1 MKKNIEKIL
10 ALSLVS
16 SMTFANLSFAEQ
28 QDLIKKSET
37 VYVTVE
43 GNEIK
48 DKSVS
53 VWLNS
58 DKNIKANDKSNLTN
72 VKDLKTDKELKS
84 ENGYLKLD
92 ENKKDIY
99 YKGDTDKKLPV
110 DVSVKYFLD
119 GKEMKASE
127 LDGKSGH
134 LKIVITSKNNRY
146 ENKTIDGQSKNV
158 YSPYVVV
165 AAMTF
170 DDEKVENITSDDIKV
185 VKDGKNEIV
194 TTVMTPGM
202 KQNLSGIV
210 EDKELD
216 NFKDE
221 VSVEMDIKDYKPV
234 EIYSVITNEFFQ
246 EKKNIDSLDKL
257 QNGVKELQDNSQKLV
272 DASVKLSEGQDK
284 LNSGISQ
291 MQTGVTKLHNGS
303 QKLASSTQQMQG
315 KFSGIQSKVG
325 PIQGYVAQM
334 NDGSLKLYNGVS
346 DYTAA
351 VGKIKENTAKIKE
364 GSEKLAKGATD
375 LDNGVGKLKDA
386 TSQLRAGTEN
396 MKEMTAQKDQLLEKS
411 SQLSNGLNG
420 LAGSYGQ
427 LADTVEQISGK
438 SQQLKDSSAQ
448 FNEKLQQVAQ
458 LAGSADGS
466 ANAEKIARGLE
477 SSAEGLNNAIQQL
490 QAKNEEG
497 QLNDT
502 IAYLQAQKNVMYVQA
517 ESIRNAGS
525 QNAGSQNA
533 GQQKLQAALSQLA
546 QSSSQLSQ
554 GNADLSNALMRT
566 SAAMNQSKA
575 KLVDSS
581 NQLSQGLGQMGGA
594 LNGADGLST
603 LKDSIDKL
611 DDATGQIKGGSQTLK
626 EGTLQNEQAM
636 AMLLNGMEELDK
648 NSSALV
654 EGSSK
659 LSGGLQEFNKQSALL
674 SSLSQINEKA
684 IIPMSNA
691 INMLNDGLG
700 KLDSSTGQLKS
711 GSDELSSG
719 QKEFSSKLKEYKEK
733 GIDELS
739 NKTKDLNKFKDII
752 DAMSDLA
759 VKDSS
764 FTGTDDNFETKS
776 RIVEKIK

>member
-10 ALSLVS
+10 ALSLIS

-127 LDGKSGH
+127 LEGKSGH

-146 ENKTIDGQSKNV
+146 EAKTIDGQSRNV

-170 DDEKVENITSDDIKV
+170 DDEKVENVTSDDIKV

-202 KQNLSGIV
+202 KQNLRGIV
-210 EDKELD
+210 EDKNLD
-216 NFKDE
+216 KFKDE

-291 MQTGVTKLHNGS
+291 MQTGVTKLHSGS

-334 NDGSLKLYNGVS
+334 NDGSLKLYNGIS

-448 FNEKLQQVAQ
+448 FNEKLQQVTQ
-458 LAGSADGS
+458 LAGGADGS
-466 ANAEKIARGLE
+466 ASAEKIARGLE

-490 QAKNEEG
+490 QANNEEG

-525 QNAGSQNA
+525 QNAG
-533 GQQKLQAALSQLA
+533 QQKLQAALAQLA
-546 QSSSQLSQ
+546 QSSSALSQ

-626 EGTLQNEQAM
+626 EGTLQNEKAM

-711 GSDELSSG
+711 GSDELASG

-764 FTGTDDNFETKS
+764 FTGTDNNFETKS

>member
-1 MKKNIEKIL
+1 MKKNIEKVL
-10 ALSLVS
+10 ALTLIS

-127 LDGKSGH
+127 LEGKSGH

-146 ENKTIDGQSKNV
+146 EAKTIDGQSRNV

-170 DDEKVENITSDDIKV
+170 DDEKVNNVSSDDIKV

-202 KQNLSGIV
+202 KQNLRGIV
-210 EDKELD
+210 EDKNLD
-216 NFKDE
+216 KFKDE

-291 MQTGVTKLHNGS
+291 MQTGVTKLHSGS

-334 NDGSLKLYNGVS
+334 NDGSLKLYNGIS

-438 SQQLKDSSAQ
+438 SAQLKDSSAQ

-458 LAGSADGS
+458 LAGGAETSAS
-466 ANAEKIARGLE
+466 AEKIARGLE

-490 QAKNEEG
+490 QANNEEG

-525 QNAGSQNA
+525 QNAG
-533 GQQKLQAALSQLA
+533 QQKLQAALAQLA
-546 QSSSQLSQ
+546 QSSSALSQ

-626 EGTLQNEQAM
+626 EGTLQNEKAM

-684 IIPMSNA
+684 IIPMINA

-711 GSDELSSG
+711 GSDELASG

-764 FTGTDDNFETKS
+764 FTGTDNNFETKS

>member
-127 LDGKSGH
+127 LEGKSGH

-146 ENKTIDGQSKNV
+146 EAKTIDGQSRNV

-170 DDEKVENITSDDIKV
+170 DDEKVENVTSDDIKV

-202 KQNLSGIV
+202 KQNLSKIV

-291 MQTGVTKLHNGS
+291 MQTGVTKLHSGS

-334 NDGSLKLYNGVS
+334 NDGSLKLYNGIS

-351 VGKIKENTAKIKE
+351 VAKIKENTAKIKE

-466 ANAEKIARGLE
+466 ASAEKIARGLE

-490 QAKNEEG
+490 QANNEEG

-525 QNAGSQNA
+525 QNAG
-533 GQQKLQAALSQLA
+533 QQKLQAALAQLA
-546 QSSSQLSQ
+546 QSSSALSQ

-626 EGTLQNEQAM
+626 EGTLQNEKAM

-711 GSDELSSG
+711 GSDELASG

-764 FTGTDDNFETKS
+764 FTGTDNNFETKS

>member
-127 LDGKSGH
+127 LEGKSGH

-146 ENKTIDGQSKNV
+146 EAKTIDGQSRNV

-170 DDEKVENITSDDIKV
+170 DDEKVENVTSDDIKV

-202 KQNLSGIV
+202 KQNLSKIV

-325 PIQGYVAQM
+325 PIQGYIAQM
-334 NDGSLKLYNGVS
+334 NDGSLKLYNGIS
-346 DYTAA
+346 DYTTA
-351 VGKIKENTAKIKE
+351 VAKIKENTAKIKE

-386 TSQLRAGTEN
+386 TSQLRAGTES

-458 LAGSADGS
+458 LAGGAETSAS
-466 ANAEKIARGLE
+466 AEKIARGLE

-490 QAKNEEG
+490 QANNEEG
-497 QLNDT
+497 QLNDI

-525 QNAGSQNA
+525 QNAG
-533 GQQKLQAALSQLA
+533 QQKLQAALAQLA
-546 QSSSQLSQ
+546 QSSSALSQ

-626 EGTLQNEQAM
+626 EGTLQNEKAM

-711 GSDELSSG
+711 GSDKLASG

-764 FTGTDDNFETKS
+764 FTGTDNNFETKS

>member
-92 ENKKDIY
+92 ENKKDVY

-127 LDGKSGH
+127 LEGKSGH

-146 ENKTIDGQSKNV
+146 EAKTIDGQSRNV

-170 DDEKVENITSDDIKV
+170 DDEKVENVTSDDIKV

-202 KQNLSGIV
+202 KQNLSEIV

-291 MQTGVTKLHNGS
+291 MQTGVTKLHSGS

-334 NDGSLKLYNGVS
+334 NDGSLKLYNGIS

-458 LAGSADGS
+458 LAGGADGS
-466 ANAEKIARGLE
+466 ASAEKIARGLE
-477 SSAEGLNNAIQQL
+477 NSAEGLNNAIQQL

-497 QLNDT
+497 QLSDT

-525 QNAGSQNA
+525 QNAG
-533 GQQKLQAALSQLA
+533 QQKLQAALAQLA
-546 QSSSQLSQ
+546 QSSTALSQ

-626 EGTLQNEQAM
+626 EGTLQNEKAM

-711 GSDELSSG
+711 GSDKLASG

-764 FTGTDDNFETKS
+764 FTGTDNNFETKS

>member
-127 LDGKSGH
+127 LEGKSGH

-146 ENKTIDGQSKNV
+146 EAKTIDGQSRNV

-202 KQNLSGIV
+202 KQNLSEIV

-257 QNGVKELQDNSQKLV
+257 QNGVKELRDNSQKLV

-291 MQTGVTKLHNGS
+291 MQTGVTKLHSGS

-334 NDGSLKLYNGVS
+334 NDGSLKLYNGIS

-438 SQQLKDSSAQ
+438 SAQLKDSSAQ

-458 LAGSADGS
+458 LAGGADGS

-490 QAKNEEG
+490 QANNEEG

-502 IAYLQAQKNVMYVQA
+502 IAYLQAQKNVMYAQA
-517 ESIRNAGS
+517 ESIR
-525 QNAGSQNA
+525 NAGSQNA
-533 GQQKLQAALSQLA
+533 GQQKLQAALNELA
-546 QSSSQLSQ
+546 QSSSALSQ

-575 KLVDSS
+575 KLVNSS

-594 LNGADGLST
+594 LNGAEGLST

-626 EGTLQNEQAM
+626 EGTLQNEKAM

-711 GSDELSSG
+711 GSDELASG

>member
-58 DKNIKANDKSNLTN
+58 DKNIKANDKSNLKN

-127 LDGKSGH
+127 LEGKSGH

-146 ENKTIDGQSKNV
+146 EAKTIDGQSRNV

-170 DDEKVENITSDDIKV
+170 DDEKVENIKSEDIKV

-202 KQNLSGIV
+202 KQNLTGIV

-291 MQTGVTKLHNGS
+291 MQTGVTKLHSGS

-334 NDGSLKLYNGVS
+334 NDGSLKLYNGIS

-351 VGKIKENTAKIKE
+351 VAKIKENTAKIKA

-458 LAGSADGS
+458 LAGGAETSAS
-466 ANAEKIARGLE
+466 AEKIARGLE

-490 QAKNEEG
+490 QANNEEG

-525 QNAGSQNA
+525 KNA
-533 GQQKLQAALSQLA
+533 GQQQLQAALSQLA

-626 EGTLQNEQAM
+626 EGTLQNEKAM

-648 NSSALV
+648 HSSALV

-711 GSDELSSG
+711 GSDELASG

-764 FTGTDDNFETKS
+764 FTGTDNNFETKS

>member
-110 DVSVKYFLD
+110 DISVKYFLD
-119 GKEMKASE
+119 GKEMRASE
-127 LDGKSGH
+127 LEGKSGH

-146 ENKTIDGQSKNV
+146 EAKTIDGQSRNV

-202 KQNLSGIV
+202 KQNLSKIV

-291 MQTGVTKLHNGS
+291 MQTGVTKLHSGS

-334 NDGSLKLYNGVS
+334 NDGSLKLYNGIS

-396 MKEMTAQKDQLLEKS
+396 MKEMNAQKDQLLEKS

-448 FNEKLQQVAQ
+448 FNEKLQQVTQ
-458 LAGSADGS
+458 LAGGAETSAS
-466 ANAEKIARGLE
+466 AEKIARGLE

-490 QAKNEEG
+490 QANNEEG

-525 QNAGSQNA
+525 QNAG
-533 GQQKLQAALSQLA
+533 QQKLQAALAQLA
-546 QSSSQLSQ
+546 QSSSALSQ

-626 EGTLQNEQAM
+626 EGTLQNEKAM

-711 GSDELSSG
+711 GSDKLASG

-764 FTGTDDNFETKS
+764 FTGTDNNFETKS

>member
-1 MKKNIEKIL
+1 MKKNIEKVL
-10 ALSLVS
+10 ALTLIS

-127 LDGKSGH
+127 LEGKSGH

-146 ENKTIDGQSKNV
+146 EAKTIDGQSRNV

-170 DDEKVENITSDDIKV
+170 DDEKVNNVSSDDIKV

-202 KQNLSGIV
+202 KQNLRGIV
-210 EDKELD
+210 EDKNLD
-216 NFKDE
+216 KFKDE

-291 MQTGVTKLHNGS
+291 MQTGVTKLHSGS

-334 NDGSLKLYNGVS
+334 NDGSLKLYNGIS

-458 LAGSADGS
+458 LAGGADGS
-466 ANAEKIARGLE
+466 ASAEKIARGLE

-525 QNAGSQNA
+525 QNAG
-533 GQQKLQAALSQLA
+533 QQKLQAALAQLA
-546 QSSSQLSQ
+546 QSSSALSQ

-581 NQLSQGLGQMGGA
+581 NQLSKGLGQMGGS

-626 EGTLQNEQAM
+626 EGTLQNEKAM

-711 GSDELSSG
+711 GSDELASG

-764 FTGTDDNFETKS
+764 FTGTDNNFETKS

>member
-1 MKKNIEKIL
+1 MKKKIEKIL

-127 LDGKSGH
+127 LEGKSGH

-146 ENKTIDGQSKNV
+146 EAKTIDGQSRNV

-170 DDEKVENITSDDIKV
+170 DDEKVENVTSDDIKV

-202 KQNLSGIV
+202 KQNLTGIV

-221 VSVEMDIKDYKPV
+221 VSVEIDIKDYKPV

-334 NDGSLKLYNGVS
+334 NDGSLKLYNGIS

-351 VGKIKENTAKIKE
+351 VVKIKENTAKIKA

-458 LAGSADGS
+458 LAGGADGS
-466 ANAEKIARGLE
+466 ASAEKIARGLE

-490 QAKNEEG
+490 QANNEEG

-525 QNAGSQNA
+525 QNAG
-533 GQQKLQAALSQLA
+533 QQKLQAALAQLA
-546 QSSSQLSQ
+546 QSSSALSQ

-626 EGTLQNEQAM
+626 EGTLQNEKAM

-711 GSDELSSG
+711 GSDELASG

-764 FTGTDDNFETKS
+764 FTGTDNNFETKS

>member
-110 DVSVKYFLD
+110 DISVKYFLD

-127 LDGKSGH
+127 LEGKSGH

-146 ENKTIDGQSKNV
+146 EAKTIDGQSRNV

-170 DDEKVENITSDDIKV
+170 DDEKVENVTSDDIKV

-194 TTVMTPGM
+194 STVMTPGM
-202 KQNLSGIV
+202 KQNLTGIV

-315 KFSGIQSKVG
+315 KFSGIQGKVG

-334 NDGSLKLYNGVS
+334 NDGSLKLYNGIS

-351 VGKIKENTAKIKE
+351 VAKIKENTAKIKE

-427 LADTVEQISGK
+427 LANTVEQISGK

-458 LAGSADGS
+458 LAGGADGS

-490 QAKNEEG
+490 QANNEEG

-502 IAYLQAQKNVMYVQA
+502 IAYLQAQKNVMYAQA
-517 ESIRNAGS
+517 ESIR
-525 QNAGSQNA
+525 NAGSQNA
-533 GQQKLQAALSQLA
+533 GQQKLQAALNELA
-546 QSSSQLSQ
+546 QSSSALSQ

-594 LNGADGLST
+594 LNGAEGLST

-626 EGTLQNEQAM
+626 EGTLQNEKAM
-636 AMLLNGMEELDK
+636 TMLLNGMEELDK

-711 GSDELSSG
+711 GSDKLASG

>member
-10 ALSLVS
+10 ALSLIS

-127 LDGKSGH
+127 LEGKSGH

-146 ENKTIDGQSKNV
+146 EAKTIDGQSRNV

-170 DDEKVENITSDDIKV
+170 DDEKVENVTSDDIKV

-202 KQNLSGIV
+202 KQNLSEIV

-291 MQTGVTKLHNGS
+291 MQTGVTKLHSGS

-334 NDGSLKLYNGVS
+334 NDGSLKLYNGIS

-351 VGKIKENTAKIKE
+351 VAKIKENTAKIKA

-396 MKEMTAQKDQLLEKS
+396 MKEMNAQKDQLLEKS

-458 LAGSADGS
+458 LAGGAETSAS
-466 ANAEKIARGLE
+466 AEKIARGLE

-490 QAKNEEG
+490 QANNEEG

-525 QNAGSQNA
+525 QNAG
-533 GQQKLQAALSQLA
+533 QQKLQAALAQLA
-546 QSSSQLSQ
+546 QSSSALSQ

-626 EGTLQNEQAM
+626 EGTLQNEKAM

-711 GSDELSSG
+711 GSDKLASG

-764 FTGTDDNFETKS
+764 FTGTDNNFETKS

>member
-110 DVSVKYFLD
+110 DISVKYFLD

-127 LDGKSGH
+127 LEGKSGH

-146 ENKTIDGQSKNV
+146 EAKTIDGQSRNV

-202 KQNLSGIV
+202 KQNLSKIV
-210 EDKELD
+210 EEKELD

-334 NDGSLKLYNGVS
+334 NDGSLKLYNGIS

-458 LAGSADGS
+458 LAGGAETSAS
-466 ANAEKIARGLE
+466 AEKIARGLE

-490 QAKNEEG
+490 QANNEEG
-497 QLNDT
+497 QLDET

-525 QNAGSQNA
+525 QNAG
-533 GQQKLQAALSQLA
+533 QQQLQAALAQLA
-546 QSSSQLSQ
+546 QSSSALSQ

-581 NQLSQGLGQMGGA
+581 KQLSQGLGQMGGA

-626 EGTLQNEQAM
+626 EGTLQNEKAM

-700 KLDSSTGQLKS
+700 QLDSSTGQLKS
-711 GSDELSSG
+711 GSDELASG

-764 FTGTDDNFETKS
+764 FTGTDNNFETKS

>member
-58 DKNIKANDKSNLTN
+58 DKNIKANDKSNLKN

-127 LDGKSGH
+127 LEGKSGH

-146 ENKTIDGQSKNV
+146 EAKTIDGQSRNV

-170 DDEKVENITSDDIKV
+170 DDEKVENVTSDDIKV

-202 KQNLSGIV
+202 KQNLRGIV
-210 EDKELD
+210 EDKNLD
-216 NFKDE
+216 KFKDE

-291 MQTGVTKLHNGS
+291 MQTGVTKLHSGS

-334 NDGSLKLYNGVS
+334 NDGSLKLYNGIS

-351 VGKIKENTAKIKE
+351 VAKIKENTAKIKA

-458 LAGSADGS
+458 LAGGAETSAS
-466 ANAEKIARGLE
+466 AEKIARGLE

-490 QAKNEEG
+490 QANNEEG

-525 QNAGSQNA
+525 QNAG
-533 GQQKLQAALSQLA
+533 QQKLQAALAQLA
-546 QSSSQLSQ
+546 QSSSALSQ

-626 EGTLQNEQAM
+626 EGTLQNEKAM

-711 GSDELSSG
+711 GSDKLASG

-764 FTGTDDNFETKS
+764 FTGTDNNFETKS

>member
-92 ENKKDIY
+92 ENKKDVY

-127 LDGKSGH
+127 LEGKSGH

-146 ENKTIDGQSKNV
+146 EAKTIDGQSRNV

-170 DDEKVENITSDDIKV
+170 DDEKVENVTSDDIKV
-185 VKDGKNEIV
+185 VKDGKNKIV

-202 KQNLSGIV
+202 KQNLSGII
-210 EDKELD
+210 EDKDLD
-216 NFKDE
+216 YFKDE

-291 MQTGVTKLHNGS
+291 MQTGVTKLHSGS

-334 NDGSLKLYNGVS
+334 NDGSLKLYNGIS

-427 LADTVEQISGK
+427 LANTVEQISGK
-438 SQQLKDSSAQ
+438 SAQLKDSSAQ
-448 FNEKLQQVAQ
+448 FNEKLQQVVQ
-458 LAGSADGS
+458 LAGGADGS

-490 QAKNEEG
+490 QANNEEG

-502 IAYLQAQKNVMYVQA
+502 IAYLQAQKNVMYAQA
-517 ESIRNAGS
+517 ESIR
-525 QNAGSQNA
+525 NAGSQNA
-533 GQQKLQAALSQLA
+533 GQQKLQAALNELA
-546 QSSSQLSQ
+546 QSSSALSQ

-594 LNGADGLST
+594 LNGAEGLST

-626 EGTLQNEQAM
+626 EGTLQNEKAM
-636 AMLLNGMEELDK
+636 TMLLNGMEELDK

-711 GSDELSSG
+711 GSDKLASG

>member
-1 MKKNIEKIL
+1 MKKNIEKVL
-10 ALSLVS
+10 ALTLIS

-127 LDGKSGH
+127 LEGKSGH

-146 ENKTIDGQSKNV
+146 EAKTIDGQSRNV

-170 DDEKVENITSDDIKV
+170 DDEKVNNVSSDDIKV

-202 KQNLSGIV
+202 KQNLRGIV
-210 EDKELD
+210 EDKNLD
-216 NFKDE
+216 KFKDE

-291 MQTGVTKLHNGS
+291 MQTGVTKLHSGS

-334 NDGSLKLYNGVS
+334 NDGSLKLYNGIS

-438 SQQLKDSSAQ
+438 SAQLKDSSAQ

-458 LAGSADGS
+458 LAGGAETSAS
-466 ANAEKIARGLE
+466 AEKIARGLE

-490 QAKNEEG
+490 QANNEEG

-502 IAYLQAQKNVMYVQA
+502 IAYLQAQKNVMYAQA
-517 ESIRNAGS
+517 ESIR
-525 QNAGSQNA
+525 NAGSQNA
-533 GQQKLQAALSQLA
+533 GQQKLQAALAQLA
-546 QSSSQLSQ
+546 QSSTALSQ

-626 EGTLQNEQAM
+626 EGTLQNEKAM

-711 GSDELSSG
+711 GSDELASG

-764 FTGTDDNFETKS
+764 FTGTDNNFETKS

>member
-127 LDGKSGH
+127 LEGKSGH

-146 ENKTIDGQSKNV
+146 EAKTIDGQSRNV

-202 KQNLSGIV
+202 KQNLSKIV

-291 MQTGVTKLHNGS
+291 MQTGVTKLHSGS
-303 QKLASSTQQMQG
+303 QKLVSSTQQMQG

-334 NDGSLKLYNGVS
+334 NDGSLKLYNGIS

-351 VGKIKENTAKIKE
+351 VAKIKENTAKIKE
-364 GSEKLAKGATD
+364 GSDKLAKGATD

-466 ANAEKIARGLE
+466 ASAEKIARGLE

-490 QAKNEEG
+490 QAKNDEG

-525 QNAGSQNA
+525 QNAG
-533 GQQKLQAALSQLA
+533 QQKLQAALAQLA

-626 EGTLQNEQAM
+626 EGTLQNEKAM

-700 KLDSSTGQLKS
+700 QLDSSTGQLKS
-711 GSDELSSG
+711 GSDELASG

-759 VKDSS
+759 IKDSS
-764 FTGTDDNFETKS
+764 FTGTDNNFETKS

>member
-58 DKNIKANDKSNLTN
+58 DKNIKANDKSNLKN

-92 ENKKDIY
+92 ENKKDVY

-127 LDGKSGH
+127 LEGKSGH

-146 ENKTIDGQSKNV
+146 EAKTIDGQSRNV

-170 DDEKVENITSDDIKV
+170 DDEKVENVTSDDIKV

-202 KQNLSGIV
+202 KQNLSKIV

-291 MQTGVTKLHNGS
+291 MQTGVTKLHSGS

-334 NDGSLKLYNGVS
+334 NDGSLKLYNGIS

-351 VGKIKENTAKIKE
+351 VAKIKENTAKIKE

-458 LAGSADGS
+458 LAGGADGS
-466 ANAEKIARGLE
+466 ASAEKIARGLE

-490 QAKNEEG
+490 QANNEEG

-525 QNAGSQNA
+525 QNAG
-533 GQQKLQAALSQLA
+533 QQKLQAALAQLA
-546 QSSSQLSQ
+546 QSSSALSQ

-626 EGTLQNEQAM
+626 EGTLQNEKAM

-711 GSDELSSG
+711 GSDELASG

-764 FTGTDDNFETKS
+764 FTGTDNNFETKS

>member
-10 ALSLVS
+10 ALSLIS

-58 DKNIKANDKSNLTN
+58 DKNIKTKDKSNLTN
-72 VKDLKTDKELKS
+72 VKDLKTDKMLKS

-127 LDGKSGH
+127 LEGKSGH

-146 ENKTIDGQSKNV
+146 EKKTIDGQSRNV

-170 DDEKVENITSDDIKV
+170 DDEKVNNVSSDDIKV

-210 EDKELD
+210 EDKNLD
-216 NFKDE
+216 KFKDE

-325 PIQGYVAQM
+325 PIQGYIAQM
-334 NDGSLKLYNGVS
+334 NDGSLKLYNGIS

-386 TSQLRAGTEN
+386 TSKLRAGTEN
-396 MKEMTAQKDQLLEKS
+396 MKQMNAQKDQLLEKS
-411 SQLSNGLNG
+411 TQLSNGLNG

-427 LADTVEQISGK
+427 LANTVEQISGK

-458 LAGSADGS
+458 LAGGADGS
-466 ANAEKIARGLE
+466 ANAEKIALGLE
-477 SSAEGLNNAIQQL
+477 TSAEGLNNAIQQL
-490 QAKNEEG
+490 QAKNEDG

-517 ESIRNAGS
+517 QSIR
-525 QNAGSQNA
+525 NAGSQNA
-533 GQQKLQAALSQLA
+533 GQQKLQAALAQLA
-546 QSSSQLSQ
+546 QSSSALSQ

-566 SAAMNQSKA
+566 SAAMNQSKS

-594 LNGADGLST
+594 LNGAEGLST

-611 DDATGQIKGGSQTLK
+611 DDATGQIKGGSQSLK

-654 EGSSK
+654 EGSKK

-700 KLDSSTGQLKS
+700 QLDSSTGQLKS
-711 GSDELSSG
+711 GSDKLSSG

-764 FTGTDDNFETKS
+764 FTGTDNNFETKS
-776 RIVEKIK
+776 RIIEKIK

>member
-127 LDGKSGH
+127 LEGKSGH

-146 ENKTIDGQSKNV
+146 EAKIIDGQSKNV

-202 KQNLSGIV
+202 KQNLSEIV

-246 EKKNIDSLDKL
+246 EKKNIESLDKL

-291 MQTGVTKLHNGS
+291 MQTGVTKLHSGS

-334 NDGSLKLYNGVS
+334 NDGSLKLYNGIS

-351 VGKIKENTAKIKE
+351 VAKIKENTAKIKE

-458 LAGSADGS
+458 LAGGADGS
-466 ANAEKIARGLE
+466 ASAEKIARGLE

-490 QAKNEEG
+490 QANNEEG

-525 QNAGSQNA
+525 QNAG
-533 GQQKLQAALSQLA
+533 QQKLQAALAQLA
-546 QSSSQLSQ
+546 QSSTALSQ

-626 EGTLQNEQAM
+626 EGTLQNEKAM

-711 GSDELSSG
+711 GSDELASG

-739 NKTKDLNKFKDII
+739 NKTKDLNKCKDII

-764 FTGTDDNFETKS
+764 FTGTDNNFETKS

>member
-127 LDGKSGH
+127 LEGKSGH

-146 ENKTIDGQSKNV
+146 EAKTIDGQSRNV

-202 KQNLSGIV
+202 KQNLSEIV

-291 MQTGVTKLHNGS
+291 MQTGVTKLHSGS

-334 NDGSLKLYNGVS
+334 NDGSLKLYNGIS

-458 LAGSADGS
+458 LAGGADGS
-466 ANAEKIARGLE
+466 ASAEKIALGLE

-490 QAKNEEG
+490 QANNEEG
-497 QLNDT
+497 QLDET

-525 QNAGSQNA
+525 QNAG
-533 GQQKLQAALSQLA
+533 QQKLQAALAQLA
-546 QSSSQLSQ
+546 QSSSALSQ

-626 EGTLQNEQAM
+626 EGTLQNEKAM

-711 GSDELSSG
+711 GSDKLASG

-764 FTGTDDNFETKS
+764 FTGTDNNFETKS

>member
-1 MKKNIEKIL
+1 MKKNIEKVL
-10 ALSLVS
+10 ALTLIS

-127 LDGKSGH
+127 LEGKSGH

-146 ENKTIDGQSKNV
+146 EAKTIDGQSRNV

-170 DDEKVENITSDDIKV
+170 DDEKVNNVSSDDIKV

-202 KQNLSGIV
+202 KQNLRGIV
-210 EDKELD
+210 EDKNLD
-216 NFKDE
+216 KFKDE

-291 MQTGVTKLHNGS
+291 MQTGVTKLHSGS

-334 NDGSLKLYNGVS
+334 NDGSLKLYNGIS

-351 VGKIKENTAKIKE
+351 VGKIKENTAKIKA

-458 LAGSADGS
+458 LAGGADGS
-466 ANAEKIARGLE
+466 ASAEKIARGLE

-525 QNAGSQNA
+525 QNAG
-533 GQQKLQAALSQLA
+533 QQKLQAALAQLA
-546 QSSSQLSQ
+546 QSSSALSQ

-626 EGTLQNEQAM
+626 EGTLQNEKAM
-636 AMLLNGMEELDK
+636 AMLLNGIKELDK

-711 GSDELSSG
+711 GSDKLASG

-764 FTGTDDNFETKS
+764 FTGTDSNFETKS

>member
-127 LDGKSGH
+127 LEGKSGH

-146 ENKTIDGQSKNV
+146 EAKTIDGQSRNV

-170 DDEKVENITSDDIKV
+170 DDEKVENVTSDDIKV

-202 KQNLSGIV
+202 KQNLRGIV
-210 EDKELD
+210 EDKNLD
-216 NFKDE
+216 KFKDE

-291 MQTGVTKLHNGS
+291 MQTGVTKLHSGS

-334 NDGSLKLYNGVS
+334 NDGSLKLYNGIS

-448 FNEKLQQVAQ
+448 FNEKLQQVTQ
-458 LAGSADGS
+458 LAGGAETSAS
-466 ANAEKIARGLE
+466 AEKIARGLE

-490 QAKNEEG
+490 QANNEEG

-525 QNAGSQNA
+525 QNAG
-533 GQQKLQAALSQLA
+533 QQKLQAALAQLA
-546 QSSSQLSQ
+546 QSSSALSQ

-626 EGTLQNEQAM
+626 EGTLQNEKAM

-711 GSDELSSG
+711 GSDELASG

-764 FTGTDDNFETKS
+764 FTGTDNNFETKS

>member
-10 ALSLVS
+10 ALSLIS

-58 DKNIKANDKSNLTN
+58 DKNIKTNDKSNLTN

-127 LDGKSGH
+127 LEGKSGH

-146 ENKTIDGQSKNV
+146 EKKTIDGQSKNV

-170 DDEKVENITSDDIKV
+170 DDEKVNNVSSDDVKI

-210 EDKELD
+210 EDKNLD
-216 NFKDE
+216 KFKDE

-315 KFSGIQSKVG
+315 KFSGLQSKVG
-325 PIQGYVAQM
+325 PIQGYIAQM
-334 NDGSLKLYNGVS
+334 NDGSLKLYNGIS

-396 MKEMTAQKDQLLEKS
+396 MKQMNAQKDQLLEKS

-427 LADTVEQISGK
+427 LADTVQQISGK
-438 SQQLKDSSAQ
+438 SAQLKDSSAQ
-448 FNEKLQQVAQ
+448 FNQKLQQVAQ
-458 LAGSADGS
+458 AAGGVDTS
-466 ANAEKIARGLE
+466 ANTEKIALGLE

-490 QAKNEEG
+490 QANNEEG

-502 IAYLQAQKNVMYVQA
+502 IAYLQAQKNVMYAQA
-517 ESIRNAGS
+517 ESIR
-525 QNAGSQNA
+525 NAGSQNA
-533 GQQKLQAALSQLA
+533 GQQKLQAALNELA
-546 QSSSQLSQ
+546 QSSSALSQ

-566 SAAMNQSKA
+566 SAAMNQSKS

-581 NQLSQGLGQMGGA
+581 NKLSQGLGQMGGA

-611 DDATGQIKGGSQTLK
+611 DDATGQIKGGSQSLK

-636 AMLLNGMEELDK
+636 TMLLNGMEELDK

-654 EGSSK
+654 EGSKK

-674 SSLSQINEKA
+674 SSLSQINDKA

-711 GSDELSSG
+711 GSDKLSSG

-764 FTGTDDNFETKS
+764 FTGTDNNFETKS
-776 RIVEKIK
+776 RIIEKIK

>member
-58 DKNIKANDKSNLTN
+58 DKNIKANDKSNLKN

-127 LDGKSGH
+127 LEGKSGH

-146 ENKTIDGQSKNV
+146 EAKTIDGQSRNV

-170 DDEKVENITSDDIKV
+170 DDEKVENVTSDDIKV

-202 KQNLSGIV
+202 KQNLRGIV
-210 EDKELD
+210 EDKNLD
-216 NFKDE
+216 KFKDE

-291 MQTGVTKLHNGS
+291 MQTGVTKLHSGS

-334 NDGSLKLYNGVS
+334 NDGSLKLYNGIS

-351 VGKIKENTAKIKE
+351 VAKIKENTAKIKE

-466 ANAEKIARGLE
+466 ASAEKIARGLE

-490 QAKNEEG
+490 QANNEEG

-525 QNAGSQNA
+525 QNAG
-533 GQQKLQAALSQLA
+533 QQKLQAALAQLA
-546 QSSSQLSQ
+546 QSSSALSQ

-626 EGTLQNEQAM
+626 EGTLQNEKAM

-711 GSDELSSG
+711 GSDELASG

-764 FTGTDDNFETKS
+764 FTGTDNNFETKS

>member
-58 DKNIKANDKSNLTN
+58 DKNIKANDKSNLKN

-127 LDGKSGH
+127 LEGKSGH

-146 ENKTIDGQSKNV
+146 EAKTIDGQSRNV

-170 DDEKVENITSDDIKV
+170 DDEKVENVTSDDIKV

-202 KQNLSGIV
+202 KQNLRGIV
-210 EDKELD
+210 EDKNLD
-216 NFKDE
+216 KFKDE

-334 NDGSLKLYNGVS
+334 NDGSLKLYNGIS

-351 VGKIKENTAKIKE
+351 VVKIKENTAKIKA

-448 FNEKLQQVAQ
+448 FNEKLRQVAQ
-458 LAGSADGS
+458 LAGGADGS
-466 ANAEKIARGLE
+466 ASAEKIARGLE

-490 QAKNEEG
+490 QANNEEG

-525 QNAGSQNA
+525 QNAG
-533 GQQKLQAALSQLA
+533 QQKLQAALNELA
-546 QSSSQLSQ
+546 QSSSALSQ

-626 EGTLQNEQAM
+626 EGTLQNEKAM

-711 GSDELSSG
+711 GSDKLASG

-764 FTGTDDNFETKS
+764 FTGTDNNFETKS

>member
-58 DKNIKANDKSNLTN
+58 DKNIKAKDKSNLTN

-110 DVSVKYFLD
+110 DISVKYFLD
-119 GKEMKASE
+119 GREIKASE
-127 LDGKSGH
+127 LEGKSGH

-146 ENKTIDGQSKNV
+146 EAKTIDGQSRNV

-170 DDEKVENITSDDIKV
+170 DDEKVENVTSDDIKV

-202 KQNLSGIV
+202 KQNLSKIV

-291 MQTGVTKLHNGS
+291 MQTGVTKLHSGS

-334 NDGSLKLYNGVS
+334 NDGSLKLYNGIS

-458 LAGSADGS
+458 LARGADGS
-466 ANAEKIARGLE
+466 ASAEKIARGLE

-490 QAKNEEG
+490 QANNEEG

-525 QNAGSQNA
+525 QNAG
-533 GQQKLQAALSQLA
+533 QQKLQAALAQLA
-546 QSSSQLSQ
+546 QSSSALSQ

-626 EGTLQNEQAM
+626 EGTLQNEKAM

-711 GSDELSSG
+711 GSDELASG

-739 NKTKDLNKFKDII
+739 NKTKDLNKFKDIV

-764 FTGTDDNFETKS
+764 FTGTDNNFETKS

>member
-10 ALSLVS
+10 ALSLIS

-127 LDGKSGH
+127 LEGKSGH

-146 ENKTIDGQSKNV
+146 EKKTIDGQSRNV

-170 DDEKVENITSDDIKV
+170 DDEKVNNVSSDDVKI

-210 EDKELD
+210 EDKNLD
-216 NFKDE
+216 KFKDE

-325 PIQGYVAQM
+325 PIQGYIAQM

-396 MKEMTAQKDQLLEKS
+396 MKQMNAQKDQLLEKS
-411 SQLSNGLNG
+411 TQLSNGLNG

-427 LADTVEQISGK
+427 LANTVEQISGK

-466 ANAEKIARGLE
+466 ANAEKIALGLE
-477 SSAEGLNNAIQQL
+477 TSAEGLNNAIQQL
-490 QAKNEEG
+490 QAKNEDG
-497 QLNDT
+497 QLSDT

-517 ESIRNAGS
+517 QSIR
-525 QNAGSQNA
+525 NAGSQNA
-533 GQQKLQAALSQLA
+533 GQQKLQAALAQLA
-546 QSSSQLSQ
+546 QSSSALSQ

-566 SAAMNQSKA
+566 SAAMNQSKS

-594 LNGADGLST
+594 LNGAEGLST

-611 DDATGQIKGGSQTLK
+611 DDATGQIKGGSQSLK

-654 EGSSK
+654 EGSKK

-700 KLDSSTGQLKS
+700 QLDSSTGQLKS
-711 GSDELSSG
+711 GSDKLSSG
-719 QKEFSSKLKEYKEK
+719 HKEFSSKLKEYKEK

-764 FTGTDDNFETKS
+764 FTGTDNNFETKS
-776 RIVEKIK
+776 RIIEKIK

>member
-1 MKKNIEKIL
+1 MKKNIEKVL
-10 ALSLVS
+10 ALTLIS

-72 VKDLKTDKELKS
+72 VKNLKTDKELKS

-127 LDGKSGH
+127 LEGKSGH

-146 ENKTIDGQSKNV
+146 EAKTIDGQSRNV

-170 DDEKVENITSDDIKV
+170 DDEKVENVTSDDVKI

-210 EDKELD
+210 EDKNLD
-216 NFKDE
+216 KFKDE

-257 QNGVKELQDNSQKLV
+257 QNGVKELQVNSQKLV

-291 MQTGVTKLHNGS
+291 MQTGVTKLHSGS

-334 NDGSLKLYNGVS
+334 NDGSLKLYNGIS

-438 SQQLKDSSAQ
+438 SKQLKDSSAQ

-458 LAGSADGS
+458 LAGGADGS
-466 ANAEKIARGLE
+466 ASVEKIARGLE

-490 QAKNEEG
+490 QANNDEG

-525 QNAGSQNA
+525 QNAG
-533 GQQKLQAALSQLA
+533 QQKLQAALAQLA

-611 DDATGQIKGGSQTLK
+611 DDATGQIKGGSQSLK
-626 EGTLQNEQAM
+626 EGTLQNEKAM
-636 AMLLNGMEELDK
+636 TMLLNGMKELDK
-648 NSSALV
+648 NSSTLV
-654 EGSSK
+654 EGSKK

-674 SSLSQINEKA
+674 SSLSQINDKA
-684 IIPMSNA
+684 IIPMTNA

-711 GSDELSSG
+711 GSDKLASG

-764 FTGTDDNFETKS
+764 FTGTDNNFETKS

>member
-58 DKNIKANDKSNLTN
+58 DKNIKAKDKSNLTN

-127 LDGKSGH
+127 LEGKSGH

-146 ENKTIDGQSKNV
+146 EAKTIDGQSRNV

-202 KQNLSGIV
+202 KQNLSKIV

-325 PIQGYVAQM
+325 PIQGYIAQM
-334 NDGSLKLYNGVS
+334 NDGSLKLYNGIS
-346 DYTAA
+346 DYTTA
-351 VGKIKENTAKIKE
+351 VAKIKENTAKIKE

-458 LAGSADGS
+458 LAGGAETSAS
-466 ANAEKIARGLE
+466 AEKIARGLE

-490 QAKNEEG
+490 QANNEEG

-525 QNAGSQNA
+525 QNAG
-533 GQQKLQAALSQLA
+533 QQKLQAALAQLA
-546 QSSSQLSQ
+546 QSSSALSQ

-626 EGTLQNEQAM
+626 EGTLQNEKAM

-711 GSDELSSG
+711 GSDKLASG

-764 FTGTDDNFETKS
+764 FTGTDNNFETKS

>member
-127 LDGKSGH
+127 LEGKSGH

-146 ENKTIDGQSKNV
+146 EAKTIDGQSRNV

-170 DDEKVENITSDDIKV
+170 DDEKVENVTSDDIKV

-202 KQNLSGIV
+202 KQNLTGIV

-291 MQTGVTKLHNGS
+291 MQTGVTKLHSGS

-334 NDGSLKLYNGVS
+334 NDGSLKLYNGIS

-351 VGKIKENTAKIKE
+351 VGKIKENTAKIKA

-448 FNEKLQQVAQ
+448 FNEKLQQVTQ
-458 LAGSADGS
+458 LAGGADGS
-466 ANAEKIARGLE
+466 AIASAEKIARGLE

-490 QAKNEEG
+490 QANNEEG

-525 QNAGSQNA
+525 QNAG
-533 GQQKLQAALSQLA
+533 QQKLQAALAQLA
-546 QSSSQLSQ
+546 QSSSALSQ

-626 EGTLQNEQAM
+626 EGTLQNEKAM

-711 GSDELSSG
+711 GSDKLASG

-764 FTGTDDNFETKS
+764 FTGTDNNFETKS

>member
-10 ALSLVS
+10 ALSLIS

-58 DKNIKANDKSNLTN
+58 DKNIKTNDKSNLTN
-72 VKDLKTDKELKS
+72 VKDLKTDKMLKS

-92 ENKKDIY
+92 ENKKDVY

-127 LDGKSGH
+127 LEGKSGH

-146 ENKTIDGQSKNV
+146 EKKTIDGQSKNV

-170 DDEKVENITSDDIKV
+170 DDEKVNNVSSDDVKI

-210 EDKELD
+210 EDKNLD
-216 NFKDE
+216 KFKDE

-315 KFSGIQSKVG
+315 KFSGLQSKVG
-325 PIQGYVAQM
+325 PIQGYIAQM
-334 NDGSLKLYNGVS
+334 NDGSLKLYNGIS

-396 MKEMTAQKDQLLEKS
+396 MKQMNAQKDQLLEKS

-427 LADTVEQISGK
+427 LADTVQQISGK
-438 SQQLKDSSAQ
+438 SAQLKDSSAQ
-448 FNEKLQQVAQ
+448 FNQKLQQVAQ
-458 LAGSADGS
+458 AAGGVDTS
-466 ANAEKIARGLE
+466 ANTEKIALGLE

-490 QAKNEEG
+490 QANNEEG

-502 IAYLQAQKNVMYVQA
+502 IAYLQAQKNVMYAQA
-517 ESIRNAGS
+517 ESIR
-525 QNAGSQNA
+525 NAGSQNA
-533 GQQKLQAALSQLA
+533 GQQKLQAALNELA
-546 QSSSQLSQ
+546 QSSSALSQ

-594 LNGADGLST
+594 LNGAEGLST

-654 EGSSK
+654 EGSKK

-711 GSDELSSG
+711 GSDKLSSG

-764 FTGTDDNFETKS
+764 FTGTDNNFETKS
-776 RIVEKIK
+776 RIIEKIK

>member
-127 LDGKSGH
+127 LEGKSGH

-146 ENKTIDGQSKNV
+146 EAKTIDGQSRNV

-202 KQNLSGIV
+202 KQNLSKIV

-291 MQTGVTKLHNGS
+291 MQTGVTKLHSGS

-334 NDGSLKLYNGVS
+334 NDGSLKLYNGIS

-458 LAGSADGS
+458 LAGGAETSAS
-466 ANAEKIARGLE
+466 AEKIARGLE

-490 QAKNEEG
+490 QANNEEG

-502 IAYLQAQKNVMYVQA
+502 IVYLQAQKNVMYVQA

-525 QNAGSQNA
+525 QNAG
-533 GQQKLQAALSQLA
+533 QQKLQAALAQLA
-546 QSSSQLSQ
+546 QSSTALSQ

-626 EGTLQNEQAM
+626 EGTLQNEKAM

-711 GSDELSSG
+711 GSDKLASG

-764 FTGTDDNFETKS
+764 FTGTDNNFETKS

>member
-127 LDGKSGH
+127 LEGKSGH

-146 ENKTIDGQSKNV
+146 EAKTIDGQSRNV

-170 DDEKVENITSDDIKV
+170 DDEKVENVTSDDIKV

-202 KQNLSGIV
+202 KQNLSKIV

-221 VSVEMDIKDYKPV
+221 VSVEMEIKDYKPV

-291 MQTGVTKLHNGS
+291 MQTGVTKLHSGS

-334 NDGSLKLYNGVS
+334 NEGSLKLYNGIS
-346 DYTAA
+346 DYTGA

-458 LAGSADGS
+458 LAGGADGS
-466 ANAEKIARGLE
+466 ASTEKIARGLE

-490 QAKNEEG
+490 QANNEEG

-525 QNAGSQNA
+525 QNAG
-533 GQQKLQAALSQLA
+533 QQKLQAALAQLA
-546 QSSSQLSQ
+546 QSSSALSQ

-626 EGTLQNEQAM
+626 EGTLQNEKAM

-711 GSDELSSG
+711 GSDELTSG

-764 FTGTDDNFETKS
+764 FTGTDNNFETKS

>member
-127 LDGKSGH
+127 LEGKSGH

-146 ENKTIDGQSKNV
+146 EAKTIDGQSRNV

-202 KQNLSGIV
+202 KQNLSKIV

-246 EKKNIDSLDKL
+246 EKKNIDSIDKL

-291 MQTGVTKLHNGS
+291 MQTGVTKLHSGS

-334 NDGSLKLYNGVS
+334 NDGSLKLYNGIS

-458 LAGSADGS
+458 LAGGAETSAS
-466 ANAEKIARGLE
+466 AEKIAHGLE

-490 QAKNEEG
+490 QANNEEG

-525 QNAGSQNA
+525 QNAG
-533 GQQKLQAALSQLA
+533 QQKLQAALAQLA
-546 QSSSQLSQ
+546 QSSSALSQ

-626 EGTLQNEQAM
+626 EGTLQNEKAM

-711 GSDELSSG
+711 GSDELASG

-764 FTGTDDNFETKS
+764 FTGTDNNFETKS

>member
-127 LDGKSGH
+127 LEGKSGH

-146 ENKTIDGQSKNV
+146 EAKTIDGQSRNV

-170 DDEKVENITSDDIKV
+170 DDEKVENVTSDDIKV

-202 KQNLSGIV
+202 KQNLTGIV
-210 EDKELD
+210 EDKNLD
-216 NFKDE
+216 KFKDE

-291 MQTGVTKLHNGS
+291 MQTGVTKLHSGS

-334 NDGSLKLYNGVS
+334 NDGSLKLHNGIS

-351 VGKIKENTAKIKE
+351 VAKIKENTTKIKE

-458 LAGSADGS
+458 LAGGADGS
-466 ANAEKIARGLE
+466 ASAEKIARGLE

-490 QAKNEEG
+490 QANNEEG

-525 QNAGSQNA
+525 QNAG
-533 GQQKLQAALSQLA
+533 QQKLQAALAQLA
-546 QSSSQLSQ
+546 QSSTALSQ

-626 EGTLQNEQAM
+626 EGTLQNEKAM

-711 GSDELSSG
+711 GSDKLASG

-764 FTGTDDNFETKS
+764 FTGTDNNFETKS

>member
-43 GNEIK
+43 DNEIK

-127 LDGKSGH
+127 LEGKSGH

-146 ENKTIDGQSKNV
+146 EAKTIDGQSRNV

-170 DDEKVENITSDDIKV
+170 DDEKVENVTSDDIKV

-202 KQNLSGIV
+202 KQNLSEIV

-291 MQTGVTKLHNGS
+291 MQTGVTKLHSGS
-303 QKLASSTQQMQG
+303 QKLASSTQQMQD
-315 KFSGIQSKVG
+315 KFSGLQSKVG

-334 NDGSLKLYNGVS
+334 NDGSLKLYNGIS

-458 LAGSADGS
+458 LAGGADGS
-466 ANAEKIARGLE
+466 ASTEKIARGLE

-490 QAKNEEG
+490 QANNEEG

-525 QNAGSQNA
+525 QNAG
-533 GQQKLQAALSQLA
+533 QQKLQAALAQLA
-546 QSSSQLSQ
+546 QSSTALSQ

-626 EGTLQNEQAM
+626 EGTLQNEKAM

-711 GSDELSSG
+711 GSDKLASG

-764 FTGTDDNFETKS
+764 FTGTDNNFETKS

>member
-127 LDGKSGH
+127 LEGKSGH

-146 ENKTIDGQSKNV
+146 EAKTIDGQSRNV

-170 DDEKVENITSDDIKV
+170 DDEKVENVTSDDIKV

-202 KQNLSGIV
+202 KQNLSEIV

-291 MQTGVTKLHNGS
+291 MQTGVTKLHSGS

-334 NDGSLKLYNGVS
+334 NDGSLKLYNGIS

-351 VGKIKENTAKIKE
+351 VAKIKENTAKIKE

-396 MKEMTAQKDQLLEKS
+396 MKEMNAQKDQLLEKS

-438 SQQLKDSSAQ
+438 SQQIKDSSAQ

-458 LAGSADGS
+458 LAGGAETSAS
-466 ANAEKIARGLE
+466 AEKIARGLE

-490 QAKNEEG
+490 QANNEEG

-525 QNAGSQNA
+525 QNAG
-533 GQQKLQAALSQLA
+533 QQKLQAALAQLA
-546 QSSSQLSQ
+546 QSSSALSQ

-626 EGTLQNEQAM
+626 EGTLQNEKAM

-711 GSDELSSG
+711 GSDKLASG

-764 FTGTDDNFETKS
+764 FTGTDNNFETKS

>member
-1 MKKNIEKIL
+1 MKKKIEKIL

-127 LDGKSGH
+127 LEGKSGH

-146 ENKTIDGQSKNV
+146 EAKTIDGQSRNV

-170 DDEKVENITSDDIKV
+170 DDEKVENVTSDDIKV

-202 KQNLSGIV
+202 KQNLSKIV

-291 MQTGVTKLHNGS
+291 MQTGVTKLHSGS

-334 NDGSLKLYNGVS
+334 NDGSLKLYNGIS

-458 LAGSADGS
+458 LAGGAETSAS
-466 ANAEKIARGLE
+466 TEKIARGLE

-490 QAKNEEG
+490 QANNEEG

-502 IAYLQAQKNVMYVQA
+502 IAYLQAQKNVMYAQA
-517 ESIRNAGS
+517 ESIR
-525 QNAGSQNA
+525 NAGSQNA
-533 GQQKLQAALSQLA
+533 GQQKLQAALNELA
-546 QSSSQLSQ
+546 QSSSALSQ

-626 EGTLQNEQAM
+626 EGTLQNEKAM

-711 GSDELSSG
+711 GSDKLASG

>member
-127 LDGKSGH
+127 LEGKSGH

-146 ENKTIDGQSKNV
+146 EAKTIDGQSRNV

-170 DDEKVENITSDDIKV
+170 DDEKVENVTSDDIKV

-202 KQNLSGIV
+202 KQNLTGIV

-291 MQTGVTKLHNGS
+291 MQTGVTKLHSGS

-334 NDGSLKLYNGVS
+334 NDGSLKLYNGIS

-448 FNEKLQQVAQ
+448 FNEKLQQVTQ
-458 LAGSADGS
+458 LAGGADGS
-466 ANAEKIARGLE
+466 ASAEKIARGLE

-490 QAKNEEG
+490 QANNEEG

-525 QNAGSQNA
+525 QNAG
-533 GQQKLQAALSQLA
+533 QQKLQAALAQLA
-546 QSSSQLSQ
+546 QSSSALSQ

-581 NQLSQGLGQMGGA
+581 NKLSQGLGQMGGA

-626 EGTLQNEQAM
+626 EGTLQNEKAM

-711 GSDELSSG
+711 GSDKLASG

-739 NKTKDLNKFKDII
+739 NKTKDLNKFKDIV

-764 FTGTDDNFETKS
+764 FTGTDSNFETKS